1 MDWTAEPD
9 AFEMAPLFPSRRIV
23 MIRRAILAFATLIA
37 FSQAATAGLP
47 LFSHVSCATVRFYV
61 ARYSATAAEKWARSH
76 GASDADIE
84 TARRCL
90 HSEPVR
96 VAAKSQVLAPAP
108 EQDRV
113 QHEPVKPD
121 PVQALH
127 VVPEQ
132 GRRTDPEQDNQDNGD
147 HGSIRR
153 KDLENPPAGRA
164 SDEIKNLARADGM
177 PTALPARHVG
187 TTHRAKNVGAAG
199 HVSWLKRLWDNLSRP
214 RHFRIAF
221 LHFPGGRR
229 YR

>member
-1 MDWTAEPD
+1 M
-9 AFEMAPLFPSRRIV
+9 
-23 MIRRAILAFATLIA
+23 RRAILAFATLVA

-61 ARYSATAAEKWARSH
+61 ARYSAAAAEKWARSH

-90 HSEPVR
+90 HIETVR
-96 VAAKSQVLAPAP
+96 LATKPQVLAPVT
-108 EQDRV
+108 EQDRD
-113 QHEPVKPD
+113 QHEPVKPA

-132 GRRTDPEQDNQDNGD
+132 DQRADPDHDNHDNGD
-147 HGSIRR
+147 HGSTRP
-153 KDLENPPAGRA
+153 KDIQNPPAGHA
-164 SDEIKNLARADGM
+164 SVEVKNLARADGM
-177 PTALPARHVG
+177 PTVLPARHIG
-187 TTHRAKNVGAAG
+187 AMHRANSVGAAG
-199 HVSWLKRLWDNLSRP
+199 HVSWLKRLWDHISRP